1 MGAGHGGA
9 LGRRRQANYRVSFR
23 TARAIQRKPVLKN
36 QKKKKMDKENV
47 IYRHGILLNHK
58 VLSSKWDLQ
67 LTLRDHLRKG
77 GGKSVRASSTGGQL
91 QDSGFQT

>member
-1 MGAGHGGA
+1 
-9 LGRRRQANYRVSFR
+9 
-23 TARAIQRKPVLKN
+23 
-36 QKKKKMDKENV
+36 MDKENV

-91 QDSGFQT
+91 QDSAQDPDKVKPVKVLA